1 MAIKWAVPGGDDL
14 SSLSLSTGDV
24 LNFDRGSST
33 FSAGLD
39 YSAKGY
45 ISSVYAGRRFTG
57 NVGTPS
63 SYLKISVSGQVQWD
77 AGGGNVYLDPSG
89 ATASTIVALYNTGYG
104 TINIGG
110 GGLVTTCYAQSGKIN
125 IAEGTDVTN
134 LYVTG
139 GDVVLEYDA
148 TALTAF
154 EQSSGKS
161 VIRRPG
167 TGTQTWKIMGGEC
180 EIGRKT
186 NDSTPGLALTS
197 TTLEIG
203 DATVRIAVDGTIAA
217 VKFLHPNAKLDWTRV
232 PDTLT
237 ITSVIGDP
245 VAIAKSGIKSGAQKS
260 IYNITLSATTVTP
273 WGKASGLITV
283 GQAGSPSWQ

>member
-1 MAIKWAVPGGDDL
+1 MAIKWATPGGDDL

-63 SYLKISVSGQVQWD
+63 SYMKISVSGQVQWD
-77 AGGGNVYLDPSG
+77 AGGGNFYLDPSG
-89 ATASTIVALYNTGYG
+89 ATASTIVALYNTGFG
-104 TINIGG
+104 TINVGG
-110 GGLVTTCYAQSGKIN
+110 GGLVTTCYANSGKIN

-139 GDVVLEYDA
+139 GDVTLEYDS

-154 EQSSGKS
+154 EQSAGKS

-186 NDSTPGLALTS
+186 NDSAPGLALTS
-197 TTLEIG
+197 TTIEIG
-203 DATVRIAVDGTIAA
+203 DATVRLAVDGTVAA
-217 VKFLHPNAKLDWTRV
+217 VKFLHPNAKFDWSRV

-237 ITSVIGDP
+237 ITSVSGDP
-245 VAIAKSGIKSGAQKS
+245 VAITNSGLKSGSQKS
-260 IYNITLSATTVTP
+260 IYNITLSAASLTP
-273 WGKASGLITV
+273 WGKSAGLITV
-283 GQAGSPSWQ
+283 GQPYGFR